1 MNRRAAAAFLTLGC
15 ALCAWTAA
23 EAQQVR
29 IETSSQGEFVEV
41 TAFADMQVDPRTA
54 WSVISDYDHL
64 AEFIPDMRSSRVV
77 RRDGDR
83 LLVDQAGNFGF
94 LFFQQPVAVRL
105 EVVESP
111 QQRHIVA
118 RAVSGNLKQME
129 GRYALEVL
137 ATGEVRLSYAGRL
150 EPEFA
155 LPPVVG
161 KAVMRRVMARQFN
174 ALVKEIVRRDAAA
187 DPASPPR

>member
-1 MNRRAAAAFLTLGC
+1 MKRRTAASLLALGCAPCTWTAAAA
-15 ALCAWTAA
+15 
-23 EAQQVR
+23 QQVS
-29 IETSSQGEFVEV
+29 IETASQGDGVVV

-64 AEFIPDMRSSRVV
+64 AEFIPDMHSSRVV

-83 LLVDQAGNFGF
+83 LLVDQAGHFGF
-94 LFFQQPVAVRL
+94 LFFQQAVTVRL

-111 QQRHIVA
+111 RQHIVA
-118 RAVSGNLKQME
+118 RAVSGNLRRME

-137 ATGEVRLSYAGRL
+137 VTGEVRLSYAGRV
-150 EPEFA
+150 EPEFP

-187 DPASPPR
+187 GALPAPR

>member
-1 MNRRAAAAFLTLGC
+1 MNRRAAVALLALGC
-15 ALCAWTAA
+15 AQCTWIAA
-23 EAQQVR
+23 AAQQVS
-29 IETSSQGEFVEV
+29 IDTTSQGEGVVV

-64 AEFIPDMRSSRVV
+64 AEFIPDMQSSRVV

-83 LLVDQAGNFGF
+83 LLVDQAGHFGF
-94 LFFQQPVAVRL
+94 LFFQQPVTVRL

-111 QQRHIVA
+111 RQQHIVA
-118 RAVSGNLKQME
+118 RAVSGNLRQME

-137 ATGEVRLSYAGRL
+137 ATGEVRLSYAGRV
-150 EPEFA
+150 EPDFP

-161 KAVMRRVMARQFN
+161 KAVLRRVMARQFN

-187 DPASPPR
+187 GALPAPR

>member
-1 MNRRAAAAFLTLGC
+1 MNRRNAASLVALGC
-15 ALCAWTAA
+15 APCTWTAA

-29 IETSSQGEFVEV
+29 IESAGQGEGVVV

-64 AEFIPDMRSSRVV
+64 AEFIPDMQSSRVV

-83 LLVDQAGNFGF
+83 LLVDQAGHFGF
-94 LFFQQPVAVRL
+94 LFFQQAVAVRL

-111 QQRHIVA
+111 REHIVA
-118 RAVSGNLKQME
+118 RAVSGNLRQME

-137 ATGEVRLSYAGRL
+137 ASGEVRLSYAGLL
-150 EPEFA
+150 EPEFP

-161 KAVMRRVMARQFN
+161 RAVMRRVMTRQFN
-174 ALVKEIVRRDAAA
+174 ALVEEIVRRDAAA
-187 DPASPPR
+187 GAGPAPR